1 MQKNDIVKVR
11 IEDVGVGGEG
21 IGKVE
26 GYTLF
31 IKDAIIGDVVEAKI
45 MKAKKN
51 YGYARLMNILTPSE
65 YRVEKPVCQVARKCG
80 GCQIQEMKY
89 DRQLEFKN
97 QKVRGNLMRIGEVP
111 EQLLDRIMEP
121 IVGMDETEGLGG
133 PYHYRNK
140 AQFPIGT
147 DKDGNVV
154 TGFYAGRT
162 HSIIS
167 NTNCALG
174 VDINERILKLI
185 LDFMKEYHISAYDEE
200 KHRGLVRHVLIR
212 YGFTTKEIMVCLV
225 INGERLPHGEVLAER
240 LAEIEGMTSVTL
252 SVNKE
257 KTNVIM
263 GNVIKP
269 LWGQMYITDYIGN
282 VKYQISPLSFFQV
295 NPAQTEKLYKLALE
309 YSGLND
315 VSYGNPSDKV
325 VWDLYCG
332 IGTISLFLA
341 QKAGKVYG
349 VEIVP
354 QAIDDARN
362 NAKLNEIE
370 NAEFFVGKA
379 EEVLPQY
386 YENYA
391 KEHGG
396 ATAHADVIV
405 VDPPRKGCEESLLQ
419 TMVDMQP
426 ERIVYV
432 SCDSATLARDVKFLR
447 RNGYEIERVRAV
459 DQFPHTV
466 HVESIVLLSHKSPD
480 SVINV
485 KVEFGEGDDKIS
497 LDAIAE
503 RAKKYQPK
511 PKVTYKMIQ
520 EYVEKKYGFKVN
532 TAYIAEVK
540 RSLGLTMYDA
550 SNVTEEL
557 KQSRKQPPKEKAEAI
572 MEALKYFEV
581 I

>member
-1 MQKNDIVKVR
+1 MQKNDIVKVK

-111 EQLLDRIMEP
+111 EQLLDQIMEP

-174 VDINERILKLI
+174 VDVNERILKLI
-185 LDFMKEYHISAYDEE
+185 LEFMKEYHISAYDEE
-200 KHRGLVRHVLIR
+200 KHQGLVRHVLIR

-225 INGERLPHGEVLAER
+225 INGERLPHGEALAKR
-240 LAEIEGMTSVTL
+240 FAEIEGMTSVTL
-252 SVNKE
+252 SVNRE

-295 NPAQTEKLYKLALE
+295 NPVQTEKLYKLALE

-315 VSYGNPSDKV
+315 VSCSNPSDKV

-362 NAKLNEIE
+362 NAKINEFE

-396 ATAHADVIV
+396 EKAHADVIV

-447 RNGYEIERVRAV
+447 GNGYELERVRAV

-466 HVESIVLLSHKSPD
+466 HVETVVLLSQQ
-480 SVINV
+480 IT
-485 KVEFGEGDDKIS
+485 
-497 LDAIAE
+497 
-503 RAKKYQPK
+503 R
-511 PKVTYKMIQ
+511 
-520 EYVEKKYGFKVN
+520 
-532 TAYIAEVK
+532 
-540 RSLGLTMYDA
+540 
-550 SNVTEEL
+550 
-557 KQSRKQPPKEKAEAI
+557 
-572 MEALKYFEV
+572 
-581 I
+581 